1 MESDESVLIL
11 GRLQVETL
19 DDVHLNI
26 YLYVSGANMFL
37 LIALAKK
44 KAKLETKNKT
54 KKPVQL
60 GHC

>member
-1 MESDESVLIL
+1 MESDEGVLIL

-37 LIALAKK
+37 LIALKK

-54 KKPVQL
+54 KKQVQL
-60 GHC
+60 GHG

>member
-1 MESDESVLIL
+1 MESDEGVLIL

-44 KAKLETKNKT
+44 KLN
-54 KKPVQL
+54 
-60 GHC
+60 